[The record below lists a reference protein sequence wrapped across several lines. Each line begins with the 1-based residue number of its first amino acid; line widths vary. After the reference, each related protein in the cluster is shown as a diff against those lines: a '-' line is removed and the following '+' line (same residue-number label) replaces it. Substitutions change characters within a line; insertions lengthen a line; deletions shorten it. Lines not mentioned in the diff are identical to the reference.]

1 MPRRKPTLAPSR
13 HLRRAIAGAAARLMA
28 EDGSSDFAAAKRKAA
43 RSLGAENGES
53 LPTNEEIQAEL
64 RIYQA
69 LYQEDEQPAC
79 LQALRQTA
87 MNAMQLLRDFH
98 PRLTGA
104 VLDGTAGRHS
114 PIRLQ
119 LFADSSKD
127 VEIWL
132 LSNNI
137 SFKPAVISRKHPAGV
152 EDQLVLNMDDVD
164 ILLDIYP
171 LKHQRGLLAT
181 QSMALDDFQ
190 ALLFQPAPPIM
201 TASDCKIP

>member
-1 MPRRKPTLAPSR
+1 MQSA
-13 HLRRAIAGAAARLMA
+13 
-28 EDGSSDFAAAKRKAA
+28 
-43 RSLGAENGES
+43 
-53 LPTNEEIQAEL
+53 NEEIQAEL

-181 QSMALDDFQ
+181 QSMALDDVQ